1 MPYRH
6 RYAARRNAVTND
18 NSGGWSQ
25 PVPPP
30 AYPPKGGAGQF
41 GPPPGYPPYPS
52 SPGYYV
58 QPKPP
63 TKSRWPWIVGGIIAA
78 VVLVV
83 TLGAVVI
90 ITVAKDAQPQAV
102 NVIYEVTGTGSVEIT
117 YHGPDGGFTGPS
129 TETLPWRKQ
138 VTMGGEHTF
147 VEVSVERARSS
158 DEPLKCRITADG
170 KVIQEDESVGIFVSC
185 GGRVGEN

>member
-1 MPYRH
+1 M
-6 RYAARRNAVTND
+6 AV
-18 NSGGWSQ
+18 G
-25 PVPPP
+25 
-30 AYPPKGGAGQF
+30 
-41 GPPPGYPPYPS
+41 
-52 SPGYYV
+52 
-58 QPKPP
+58 
-63 TKSRWPWIVGGIIAA
+63 AA
-78 VVLVV
+78 V
-83 TLGAVVI
+83 I
-90 ITVAKDAQPQAV
+90 FTVAKDDQPQAV
-102 NVIYEVTGTGSVEIT
+102 EVIYEVTGTGSAEVT

-170 KVIQEDESVGIFVSC
+170 KVIQEDESVGIFVFC